1 MWGEPCTQLRC
12 RNANTEF
19 ECFSLP
25 KIQIQQHTCIYCSLN
40 LLSMSA
46 KYPLPFPEFLSFDDD
61 AGKNVGLLVARLAS
75 EQITTHGSQTSVS
88 SSSQPTLNYPAIFA
102 STNRDEKLKPGQS
115 KNLSLLQP
123 TQPSDL
129 REFFEE
135 ELDVSRV
142 DKLKRFLWLAGQ
154 KRQCR
159 PLHQQILAGRQI
171 VLVEACHL
179 HLMWIN
185 TRLFIKP
192 CPDFLL
198 QYQAWKEHLTKDVVL
213 YDSALG
219 LLRSYVAL
227 VRRKSD
233 LEIAQ
238 ANGVLPET
246 MTWPYWVRMSR
257 AVLDTSNDKEGKWK
271 PTRED
276 RNVRYQFGELRLSR
290 INWIHRLNLWGG
302 SPREPGQLQRGFLN
316 GYYDYTS
323 FFQRN
328 IAWLATSAIYIV
340 LVLTAMQVGLAADRL
355 RDNKVFNDVS
365 SGFAIFAIIAPLAI
379 ILLVL
384 ATLAFTCVDNLI
396 HTLRR
401 NKRFAIDGRDRGV
414 EP

>member
-1 MWGEPCTQLRC
+1 
-12 RNANTEF
+12 
-19 ECFSLP
+19 
-25 KIQIQQHTCIYCSLN
+25 
-40 LLSMSA
+40 MSA
-46 KYPLPFPEFLSFDDD
+46 KYPLPFPEFLSYDEDV
-61 AGKNVGLLVARLAS
+61 GRNVGLLVARLAS

-88 SSSQPTLNYPAIFA
+88 SNSQLTLSYPAIFA
-102 STNRDEKLKPGQS
+102 STNRDDKLKPGQP
-115 KNLSLLQP
+115 KNLSLLRSA
-123 TQPSDL
+123 QPSDL

-159 PLHQQILAGRQI
+159 PLHQQVLAGRQI
-171 VLVEACHL
+171 VLIETCHL
-179 HLMWIN
+179 HLMWID

-233 LEIAQ
+233 LKIAQ

-246 MTWPYWVRMSR
+246 MAWPYWVRMSR
-257 AVLDTSNDKEGKWK
+257 AVLDMSNDNEGKWK
-271 PTRED
+271 PTKED
-276 RNVRYQFGELRLSR
+276 RNIRYQFGELRLSR
-290 INWIHRLNLWGG
+290 INWIHRLNLWDG
-302 SPREPGQLQRGFLN
+302 SPREPAQFQRGFLN

-328 IAWLATSAIYIV
+328 MAWLATSTIYIV

-355 RDNKVFNDVS
+355 GDNRLFNNVS
-365 SGFAIFAIIAPLAI
+365 FGFVIFAIIAPLAI
-379 ILLVL
+379 ILLVF
-384 ATLAFTCVDNLI
+384 ATLAFTFVDNLV

-401 NKRFAIDGRDRGV
+401 KKRFEIEVKDRGV